1 MELLSVTRGP
11 SSGHLCVRCTGPR
24 RGSGTWTGPW
34 PATRGR
40 TSRST
45 PPPARATA
53 TTTAGGSTQTLDKG
67 SPDCAR
73 LTSITCK
80 GAVDEHLPQIVGVP
94 GSGEETVR
102 DETPLGA
109 EDKVLLHIRG
119 VVQPCTAESGH
130 LVTSSHSPDAQGV
143 DSDQEAELDQSQVST
158 TVCTNHSS
166 PGQGWGHAG
175 PRRR

>member
-1 MELLSVTRGP
+1 MQSYSVSLGGLVEVTCVCGVLGP
-11 SSGHLCVRCTGPR
+11 GGVAGHGAVLGQPGGVEQAGPHR
-24 RGSGTWTGPW
+24 HQPEPR
-34 PATRGR
+34 
-40 TSRST
+40 
-45 PPPARATA
+45 PPPQRVVPHKPWTR
-53 TTTAGGSTQTLDKG
+53 G

-94 GSGEETVR
+94 GSGEETVG

-130 LVTSSHSPDAQGV
+130 LVTSSP
-143 DSDQEAELDQSQVST
+143 LT
-158 TVCTNHSS
+158 RC
-166 PGQGWGHAG
+166 PGCRQ
-175 PRRR
+175 

>member
-1 MELLSVTRGP
+1 MQSYSRVIPVVSTCVCGVLGPGGVAGHGPVLGQPRG
-11 SSGHLCVRCTGPR
+11 VEQAGPHHHQPEPR
-24 RGSGTWTGPW
+24 
-34 PATRGR
+34 
-40 TSRST
+40 
-45 PPPARATA
+45 PPPQRVVPHKPWTR
-53 TTTAGGSTQTLDKG
+53 G

-130 LVTSSHSPDAQGV
+130 LLPAPHSPDAQGV
-143 DSDQEAELDQSQVST
+143 DSDQEAELDQSEVST